1 MTNTRRVEITHCW
14 GCSTTL
20 RTDFLWFVRV
30 ALVLPAIRSHS
41 LMVES
46 WLPVKLKT
54 LEF

>member
-1 MTNTRRVEITHCW
+1 MVFTYCW

-30 ALVLPAIRSHS
+30 ALVFPAIKSHS

-46 WLPVKLKT
+46 WLPAKLKA
-54 LEF
+54 LKF